1 MSEPRGGNFEERGVC
16 CRCYCNNDKD
26 DDEDYTEDDDE
37 DDAGDDDEDDA
48 EDDDEVDKKDAST
61 AT

>member
-26 DDEDYTEDDDE
+26 DESYTEDVDE
-37 DDAGDDDEDDA
+37 DDARDDDEGDA
-48 EDDDEVDKKDAST
+48 EDDDEKCFYCYPAD
-61 AT
+61 